1 MSRIRALIREDSKQI
16 TYGTNSVE
24 NSLLRTTE
32 KILISENST
41 ALLPSLALG
50 NIVWNMALLFDSAE
64 SSMISKE
71 VTVTTNGTHVLFDSS
86 DIVKGMYCIV
96 SYLTYKE

>member
-16 TYGTNSVE
+16 VYGTNSVE

-50 NIVWNMALLFDSAE
+50 NIVWNMALLFDNAE

-71 VTVTTNGTHVLFDSS
+71 VTVTTNGTHVLFDSL
-86 DIVKGMYCIV
+86 DDVKGMYCIV